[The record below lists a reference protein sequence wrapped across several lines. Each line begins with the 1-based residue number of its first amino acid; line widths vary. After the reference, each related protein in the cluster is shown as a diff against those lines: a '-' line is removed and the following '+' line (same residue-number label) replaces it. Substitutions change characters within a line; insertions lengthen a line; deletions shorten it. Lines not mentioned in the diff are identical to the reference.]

1 MGVRLQGR
9 GRGNRSWAAHRLV
22 DPYGVVRG
30 DGVEVLVRVL
40 ELDEPGEEVA
50 RDDVRDRACFLN
62 LVQHPLPIK
71 WARCVLGRGG
81 GRSDGGRGAEWC
93 CSSRK
98 ERKRWRTWLR
108 SCRHVCTSSSVRTG
122 TPSATLAV
130 FSRPATMHLH

>member
-1 MGVRLQGR
+1 
-9 GRGNRSWAAHRLV
+9 V

-30 DGVEVLVRVL
+30 DGVQVLVRVL
-40 ELDEPGEEVA
+40 ELDEPVEEGA
-50 RDDVRDRACFLN
+50 PDVVRERCRVLV

-71 WARCVLGRGG
+71 WARCLLGRGG
-81 GRSDGGRGAEWC
+81 GRSDGGRDAEWC

-108 SCRHVCTSSSVRTG
+108 SCRHVCTSSSVCTE

-130 FSRPATMHLH
+130 FSRSATMHLH